1 MSIDIQTIEKNG
13 NYKIQVSGQ
22 VDLYTSP
29 DLRKAILGSVDKSK
43 DTIIIQLSQVEYMD
57 SSGVATLVEGLRSA
71 TKQKKS
77 FQLLSPSHA
86 VRKVLNLS
94 RLETVFAITESNEE

>member
-1 MSIDIQTIEKNG
+1 MSIDIQKIEKNG

-29 DLRKAILGSVDKSK
+29 NLRKAILESIDKSK
-43 DTIIIQLSQVEYMD
+43 DIVIVQLSQVEYMD

>member
-1 MSIDIQTIEKNG
+1 MSMDIQTIEKNG

-29 DLRKAILGSVDKSK
+29 NLRKAILESVDKSK
-43 DTIIIQLSQVEYMD
+43 DIVIVQLSQVEYMD

-71 TKQKKS
+71 KKQKKS
-77 FQLLSPSHA
+77 FQILSPSHA

-94 RLETVFAITESNEE
+94 RLETVFTITESNEE

>member
-1 MSIDIQTIEKNG
+1 MSIEIKIIEKDG

-29 DLRKAILGSVDKSK
+29 NLRKAILDTVDKSNSQI
-43 DTIIIQLSQVEYMD
+43 TVNLSQVEYMD

-71 TKQKKS
+71 MKQKKS
-77 FQLLSPSHA
+77 FKLLSPSA
-86 VRKVLNLS
+86 PVRKVLNLS
-94 RLETVFAITESNEE
+94 RLETVFSIVESEDE

>member
-1 MSIDIQTIEKNG
+1 MSIDIQIIEQNG

-29 DLRKAILGSVDKSK
+29 DLRKAILTMVEKTK
-43 DTIIIQLSQVEYMD
+43 DSITIQLSQVEYMD

-71 TKQKKS
+71 TKQKKT

-94 RLETVFAITESNEE
+94 RLETVFAIKEDNEV

>member
-1 MSIDIQTIEKNG
+1 MSMDIQTIEKNG

-29 DLRKAILGSVDKSK
+29 NLRKAILESVDKSK
-43 DTIIIQLSQVEYMD
+43 DIVIVQLSQVEYMD

-77 FQLLSPSHA
+77 FQILSPSHA

-94 RLETVFAITESNEE
+94 RLETVFTITESNEE

>member
-1 MSIDIQTIEKNG
+1 MSIEIQTIEQNG

-29 DLRKAILGSVDKSK
+29 NLRKSLLEAIDKSK
-43 DTIIIQLSQVEYMD
+43 ETITVQLSHVEYMD

-71 TKQKKS
+71 TKQKKI
-77 FQLLSPSHA
+77 FQILSPSHA

-94 RLETVFAITESNEE
+94 RLETVFQITESN